1 MYHKLEERHGYI
13 GWIVLFAAKRK
24 SEIVRTEQIYGVIN
38 PEMIES
44 TQRY

>member
-1 MYHKLEERHGYI
+1 MRRDYGYI